1 MAVPGPKRGLPTEAE
16 ADQSSIWLLKAQRE
30 QNKNTD
36 SHNQLNLCHRVRTLA
51 TRCSRHSGVWVGSK
65 RCVQRAENRIS
76 NSLVSMTSSAHAIIT
91 HAARLR
97 LPPLPSKCQY
107 TALSHTTRSL
117 VLPTR
122 MTSQSTSSSEPLFFW
137 REFEEPYG
145 FLSQWYDSPFEVEG
159 VTYASTEM
167 WMMIQKA
174 KLFGDEVCAVATLD
188 GEKPKKHM
196 SMFH

>member
-1 MAVPGPKRGLPTEAE
+1 MIGRPCNSVCITQCE
-16 ADQSSIWLLKAQRE
+16 DQHQAM
-30 QNKNTD
+30 
-36 SHNQLNLCHRVRTLA
+36 RTA
-51 TRCSRHSGVWVGSK
+51 H
-65 RCVQRAENRIS
+65 AIP

-97 LPPLPSKCQY
+97 LPLLSFKHSYAALPC
-107 TALSHTTRSL
+107 TTRSKSL
-117 VLPTR
+117 TSPTI
-122 MTSQSTSSSEPLFFW
+122 MTSQSTTSSEPLFFW

-174 KLFGDEVCAVATLD
+174 KLFGDEVCAVVITRWQK
-188 GEKPKKHM
+188 ESQKRKKNV
-196 SMFH
+196 SMFSTDFDVCDTAGNSREDDADDRAVRAPSAGEEGEGLQ